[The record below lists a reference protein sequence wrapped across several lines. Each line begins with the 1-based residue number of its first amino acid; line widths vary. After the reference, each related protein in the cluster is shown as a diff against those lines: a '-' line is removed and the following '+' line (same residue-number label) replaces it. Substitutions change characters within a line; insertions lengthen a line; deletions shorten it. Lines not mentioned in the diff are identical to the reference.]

1 MLSRVSANRVT
12 MSPDYDTQEEMQFG
26 STVQQE
32 SSAVLCRLSLITF
45 KLQSCCI
52 NAHIA
57 DMSAC
62 TQPSNL
68 YMRGPQVPL
77 ADHS

>member
-1 MLSRVSANRVT
+1 MVTLSDIVSLGC
-12 MSPDYDTQEEMQFG
+12 DTRKETQFG
-26 STVQQE
+26 PIVQQE
-32 SSAVLCRLSLITF
+32 NSAVLSRLSLLTL
-45 KLQSCCI
+45 KLHSCFI
-52 NAHIA
+52 NAQVA
-57 DMSAC
+57 DTSIC